1 MDSLPSLQL
10 PGLGHSLWIDAG
22 SAQASPAVSLPGSGF
37 SIWPAS
43 SAQANPVVLAKPS
56 VTLPGS
62 GCSVWIDDSF
72 PQASAPTSPAA
83 SKSSPVKAPCNA
95 VKLPGEGHSLWK
107 ADQLVSSPLKLAG
120 TSTLSTASK
129 VADSPS
135 GISLPGNGFSKWC
148 HPGRDTESVRLP
160 GKSHTLWT
168 QPYLSAPK
176 KTSTSNTTASP
187 FSTSPHQP
195 SRLANIMKSFGLIQL
210 IGLLLIIAL
219 LLGFLGS
226 RNDAADLGAKL
237 TAANID
243 LATTKK
249 DRQALLDEVNE
260 LKTKAVAS
268 AETQVQLTGQVDALT
283 KAKHGIENSLKT
295 QIANLEKATKAADD
309 AKIAVEE
316 NLKQVSAAGA
326 AKEKELTATIN
337 AAKKDLET
345 RKQEI
350 AKLTNDI
357 GDLTKAKSEV
367 EKELKSSI
375 DALQKAR
382 EEASKLKSHLDQSE
396 KSKSDLQKKI
406 DELQKALEEKEAE
419 AEKANETEEAAK
431 EEVSALDRQNTQLK
445 SSLTKS
451 QVALTEFKKV
461 IDQAQPVQQD
471 NTVASAA
478 ALREEDLLQQLKQE
492 RQDRQEITEFLKQL
506 QRKVR
511 QIQGE
516 LVDAQ
521 SANL

>member
-1 MDSLPSLQL
+1 MLFAVTTWQNSALCCFAASLLVNTETVYSQTLVEAGIDTRRDRAYVKVEAESARVIDRSNKAHPAFDAGNTEG
-10 PGLGHSLWIDAG
+10 PGLHYEVLGPKVVAPRKMPAG
-22 SAQASPAVSLPGSGF
+22 ASGDKALFNVGTGEQTEVEGQRNSVYKPHEAPPLGTIAEYRVRFRQAGVYELF
-37 SIWPAS
+37 
-43 SAQANPVVLAKPS
+43 L
-56 VTLPGS
+56 
-62 GCSVWIDDSF
+62 
-72 PQASAPTSPAA
+72 
-83 SKSSPVKAPCNA
+83 
-95 VKLPGEGHSLWK
+95 
-107 ADQLVSSPLKLAG
+107 
-120 TSTLSTASK
+120 
-129 VADSPS
+129 
-135 GISLPGNGFSKWC
+135 
-148 HPGRDTESVRLP
+148 
-160 GKSHTLWT
+160 
-168 QPYLSAPK
+168 
-176 KTSTSNTTASP
+176 
-187 FSTSPHQP
+187 
-195 SRLANIMKSFGLIQL
+195 RLAYWSESETKP
-210 IGLLLIIAL
+210 
-219 LLGFLGS
+219 
-226 RNDAADLGAKL
+226 DLGL
-237 TAANID
+237 HWAAHSNANGIG
-243 LATTKK
+243 AIHVK
-249 DRQALLDEVNE
+249 DYASGRLL
-260 LKTKAVAS
+260 
-268 AETQVQLTGQVDALT
+268 
-283 KAKHGIENSLKT
+283 NS
-295 QIANLEKATKAADD
+295 
-309 AKIAVEE
+309 
-316 NLKQVSAAGA
+316 
-326 AKEKELTATIN
+326 
-337 AAKKDLET
+337 DLET